1 MGEFLETEGTLD
13 DLRWLAL
20 CASKGSESPDP
31 RTKVGCLIISPEKG
45 VLCEACNTY
54 PEGVRR
60 DIRDRSEAPSKYAW
74 IEHAERNAIY
84 LAARRG
90 ISTEGCA
97 MFVELSPCIDC
108 ARAIIQAGV
117 VEVVINHDRAIEYSS
132 GRYAVEH
139 STALEMLAEAGI
151 AVRFV
156 SPKRRRG
163 REARA

>member
-1 MGEFLETEGTLD
+1 METEGTLD
-13 DLRWLAL
+13 DLRLLAL

-31 RTKVGCLIISPEKG
+31 RTKVGCIIISPEKG
-45 VLCEACNTY
+45 VICEACNTY
-54 PEGVRR
+54 PEGVLRN
-60 DIRDRSEAPSKYAW
+60 IQDRSEALLKYAW

-97 MFVELSPCIDC
+97 IFVELSPCIDC
-108 ARAIIQAGV
+108 ARAIIQAGA

-132 GRYAVEH
+132 ERYSAEH
-139 STALEMLAEAGI
+139 LMALEMLAEAGI

-156 SPKRRRG
+156 SLKNPKRH
-163 REARA
+163 EAE